1 MIIKNFFTNSAGIL
15 VSRIFGFIRDLLT
28 ASVLGANI
36 YSDMFFVAFKLPNL
50 FRRIFAEGAF
60 TQAFLPA
67 FTKSRTKGIF
77 ALHVFVRFALF
88 IAFLTTL
95 VVIFSPFI
103 TKIFAYGF
111 SDEQILQ
118 TAPLVSINF
127 FYLALIYVVTFIAS
141 LLQYRSHFATTAFST
156 VLLNIS
162 MITALLLSDPS
173 SPQNTVYYLS
183 FGVVIGGIL
192 QVLVHLYAM
201 KKMGFFP
208 LMFGAV
214 KYRKTHKQN
223 DLERKTF
230 YKNFFHSVL
239 GGSTVQ
245 LSAFIDTWLA
255 SFLATGSI
263 SYLYYAN
270 RVFQLPLALFAIALS
285 IGIFPRITK
294 LIKKNDESE
303 AVKLLQKGFWMLA
316 FLLSASALG
325 GILLSS
331 PIIKILFERGSFNQ
345 QDTLIC
351 AQVLSMYLLGLI
363 PFGLSRIFSLWLFAQ
378 QRQKEAAVISAT
390 ALGGGIIFSFILVYP
405 FGVIGLALA
414 NSLGGLFLFILTIR
428 AFGIKRFFDIIQ
440 PSKLALLM
448 LTLIIE
454 AAALIFLM
462 EIYNVYL

>member
-1 MIIKNFFTNSAGIL
+1 MIIKSFFTNSAGIL

-28 ASVLGANI
+28 AGILGANI

-77 ALHVFVRFALF
+77 ALHVFARFF
-88 IAFLTTL
+88 IFILFLTIL
-95 VVIFSPFI
+95 VILFSPFI

-111 SDEQILQ
+111 SDEQISQ

-127 FYLALIYVVTFIAS
+127 FYLILIYIVTFIAS
-141 LLQYRSHFATTAFST
+141 LLQYRSHFAVTAFST
-156 VLLNIS
+156 ALLNIS
-162 MITALLLSDPS
+162 MIIALLLSDAKT
-173 SPQNTVYYLS
+173 PQNTVYYLS
-183 FGVVIGGIL
+183 FGVVIGGVL

-201 KKMGFFP
+201 KRIGLFP

-255 SFLATGSI
+255 SFLAAGSI

-270 RVFQLPLALFAIALS
+270 RIFQLPLALFAIALS

-294 LIKKNDESE
+294 LIKRDEEEE
-303 AVKLLQKGFWMLA
+303 AVKLLSKGFWLLS
-316 FLLSASALG
+316 FLLCGSSLG
-325 GILLSS
+325 GIILSK
-331 PIIKILFERGSFNQ
+331 PIVKLLFERGSFGAE
-345 QDTLIC
+345 DTIIC

-363 PFGLSRIFSLWLFAQ
+363 PFGLSRIFSLWLFGH
-378 QRQKEAAVISAT
+378 QRQKEAAAISAI

-405 FGVIGLALA
+405 FGVVGLALA

-428 AFGIKRFFDIIQ
+428 AFGVKRFFGIIK
-440 PSKLALLM
+440 SLKLVLLALI
-448 LTLIIE
+448 LIIE
-454 AAALIFLM
+454 AVTLIFLM

>member
-1 MIIKNFFTNSAGIL
+1 MIIKSFFTNSFGIL

-77 ALHVFVRFALF
+77 ALHVFVRFAVF

-111 SDEQILQ
+111 SPEQISQ

-127 FYLALIYVVTFIAS
+127 FYLALIYIVTFIAS

-156 VLLNIS
+156 ALLNVS
-162 MITALLLSDPS
+162 MIASLLLSDPQT
-173 SPQNTVYYLS
+173 PQNTVYYLS
-183 FGVVIGGIL
+183 FGVVVGGIL
-192 QVLVHLYAM
+192 QVLVHIYAM
-201 KKMGFFP
+201 KAVGLFP
-208 LMFGAV
+208 LVFGAV

-255 SFLATGSI
+255 SFLAAGSI

-270 RVFQLPLALFAIALS
+270 RIFQLPLALFAIALS

-294 LIKKNDESE
+294 LIKKNDENE
-303 AVKLLQKGFWMLA
+303 AVNLLSKGFWMLT

-325 GILLSS
+325 GILLST
-331 PIIKILFERGSFNQ
+331 PITKILFERGSFTS
-345 QDTLIC
+345 QDTIIC
-351 AQVLSMYLLGLI
+351 AKVLAMYLIGLI

-378 QRQKEAAVISAT
+378 QRQKEAAMISAV
-390 ALGGGIIFSFILVYP
+390 ALGGGVVFSFILVYP
-405 FGVIGLALA
+405 LGVIGLALA
-414 NSLGGLFLFILTIR
+414 SSLSGFFLFILTIR
-428 AFGIKRFFDIIQ
+428 AFGFRRFFSIIY
-440 PSKLALLM
+440 SKKLPLLI
-448 LTLIIE
+448 LLLVVETFVL
-454 AAALIFLM
+454 LIFKDILQKF
-462 EIYNVYL
+462 L

>member
-1 MIIKNFFTNSAGIL
+1 MIFRTFFTNSFGIL

-77 ALHVFVRFALF
+77 ALHVFIRFFLF
-88 IAFLTTL
+88 ITFLTAI

-127 FYLALIYVVTFIAS
+127 FYLALIYIVTFIAS

-156 VLLNIS
+156 ALLNIA
-162 MITALLLSDPS
+162 MIISLLLSNPS
-173 SPQNTVYYLS
+173 EPQNSVYYLS
-183 FGVVIGGIL
+183 FGVIIGGFL
-192 QVLVHLYAM
+192 QVLVHIYAM
-201 KKMGFFP
+201 KKTRLFP
-208 LMFGAV
+208 LVFAAV
-214 KYRKTHKQN
+214 KYRKIHKQN

-255 SFLATGSI
+255 SFLAAGSI

-270 RVFQLPLALFAIALS
+270 RIFQLPLALFAIALS
-285 IGIFPRITK
+285 VGIFPRITK
-294 LIKKNDESE
+294 LIKKNDENE
-303 AVKLLQKGFWMLA
+303 AIKLLTKGFWFLT
-316 FLLSASALG
+316 FLLSISALG
-325 GILLSS
+325 GILLSE
-331 PIIKILFERGSFNQ
+331 PIIKILFERGSFNM
-345 QDTLIC
+345 QDTITC
-351 AQVLSMYLLGLI
+351 AKVLSMYLIGLI
-363 PFGLSRIFSLWLFAQ
+363 PFGLSRMFSLWLFAQ
-378 QRQKEAAVISAT
+378 QKQKEAAIISAIS
-390 ALGGGIIFSFILVYP
+390 LGIGIVFSFILVYP

-414 NSLGGLFLFILTIR
+414 NSLGGFFLFILTIK
-428 AFGIKRFFDIIQ
+428 AFGFKRFFSMIY
-440 PSKLALLM
+440 SKKLPFLVILL
-448 LTLIIE
+448 TIE
-454 AAALIFLM
+454 FFILLFLK
-462 EIYNVYL
+462 EILQ

>member
-1 MIIKNFFTNSAGIL
+1 MIFRAFFTNSFGIL

-77 ALHVFVRFALF
+77 ALHIFIRFFIF

-127 FYLALIYVVTFIAS
+127 FYLALIYIVTFIAS

-156 VLLNIS
+156 ALLNIS
-162 MITALLLSDPS
+162 MIVSLLLSKPS
-173 SPQNTVYYLS
+173 EPQNSVYYLS
-183 FGVVIGGIL
+183 FGVIIGGFL
-192 QVLVHLYAM
+192 QVLVHIYAI
-201 KKMGFFP
+201 KKTRLLP
-208 LMFGAV
+208 LVFATV

-255 SFLATGSI
+255 SFLAAGSI

-270 RVFQLPLALFAIALS
+270 RIFQLPLALFAIALS

-294 LIKKNDESE
+294 LIKKNDENE
-303 AVKLLQKGFWMLA
+303 AVKLLTKGFWFLT

-325 GILLSS
+325 GILLSE
-331 PIIKILFERGSFNQ
+331 PIIKILFERGSFNA
-345 QDTLIC
+345 QDTIIC
-351 AQVLSMYLLGLI
+351 AKVLSMYLIGLI
-363 PFGLSRIFSLWLFAQ
+363 PFGLSRMFSLWLFAQ
-378 QRQKEAAVISAT
+378 QRQKEAAIISAIS
-390 ALGGGIIFSFILVYP
+390 LGIGIIFSFILVYP
-405 FGVIGLALA
+405 FGVIGLSLA
-414 NSLGGLFLFILTIR
+414 NSLGGFFLFILTIR
-428 AFGIKRFFDIIQ
+428 AFGFRRFFSIIY
-440 PSKLALLM
+440 SKKLLLLTALLVIEFF
-448 LTLIIE
+448 TL
-454 AAALIFLM
+454 LIVKEVLQQ
-462 EIYNVYL
+462 LL